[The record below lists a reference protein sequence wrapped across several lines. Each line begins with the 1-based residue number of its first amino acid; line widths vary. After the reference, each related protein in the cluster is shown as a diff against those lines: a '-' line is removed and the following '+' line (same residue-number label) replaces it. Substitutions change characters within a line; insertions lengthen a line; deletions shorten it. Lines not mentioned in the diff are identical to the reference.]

1 MCAALAALNRQI
13 GGLRALEDT
22 AGRGRNLTSQ
32 PRKGGNSPNPLPAV
46 TSKTVGPEEVSVASE
61 EDRYLKIGHSLNQ
74 WPQRHLLVKMLCD
87 ALQDA
92 RVRQRERPIRLREHS
107 HSPKPRQR
115 LVGVH
120 ERQTERICD
129 VLLR

>member
-1 MCAALAALNRQI
+1 
-13 GGLRALEDT
+13 
-22 AGRGRNLTSQ
+22 
-32 PRKGGNSPNPLPAV
+32 
-46 TSKTVGPEEVSVASE
+46 VSEARE
-61 EDRYLKIGHSLNQ
+61 EDRYLKIGHGLNQ
-74 WPQRHLLVKMLCD
+74 WPQCHLLVKMLCD

-92 RVRQRERPIRLREHS
+92 GVRQRERPIRLREHS